1 MKDIMYQT
9 KVQTREA
16 LLVRVMHAAALI
28 KDSHEQ
34 LRRATRAV
42 HKRAAKCKEL
52 EGGIFEDL
60 L

>member
-1 MKDIMYQT
+1 MD
-9 KVQTREA
+9 
-16 LLVRVMHAAALI
+16 AAALI

-42 HKRAAKCKEL
+42 HKRAAKCIEV
-52 EGGIFEDL
+52 EGGIVENL